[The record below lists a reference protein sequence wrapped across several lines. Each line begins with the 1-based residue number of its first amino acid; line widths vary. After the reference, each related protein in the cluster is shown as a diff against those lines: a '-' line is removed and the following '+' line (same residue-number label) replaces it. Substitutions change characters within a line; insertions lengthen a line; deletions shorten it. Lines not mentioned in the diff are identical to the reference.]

1 MVSQEYRTASHLLP
15 GGIFA
20 LWSSDPPDEDFLQKL
35 AGAFESSK
43 ARVVEFR
50 NPLLNYDDLN
60 TVYVARTPNLTKI

>member
-35 AGAFESSK
+35 AGAFESFK
-43 ARVVEFR
+43 AHVW
-50 NPLLNYDDLN
+50 
-60 TVYVARTPNLTKI
+60 